1 MTTQAAFTTE
11 EWTLLRILPSLVC
24 GGVSA
29 ADPSG
34 IFGAIK
40 EAAAGMT
47 GMVKSLQQ
55 GSSLELLNA
64 MLADRSMPGIPD
76 SRTLLGEGS
85 REQQI
90 ANLKAAVLTRVTEAV
105 NLLSRKA
112 TPDEVQAY
120 KQMVMGVAEKAANAS
135 KEGGF
140 LGFGGVRVSADCG
153 HAESM
158 RPLQSAERFAFVGPY
173 REKRGVDSHSA
184 LPLTGGQGIASI
196 APCPDRPVSICQT
209 RCIISWCGESIDPPS
224 FGTTRKEN

>member
-76 SRTLLGEGS
+76 WRTLLGEGS

-140 LGFGGVRVSADCG
+140 LGFGGVRVSN
-153 HAESM
+153 AEQSFLSEVKGA
-158 RPLQSAERFAFVGPY
+158 LQ
-173 REKRGVDSHSA
+173 
-184 LPLTGGQGIASI
+184 LT
-196 APCPDRPVSICQT
+196 
-209 RCIISWCGESIDPPS
+209 
-224 FGTTRKEN
+224 